1 MLEKINFSNL
11 SMIRSKLPNVG
22 TSIFAV
28 MTEMANK
35 HNALNL
41 SQGFP
46 DFNPPAKL
54 IELVTKYM
62 HSGLNQYAPMAGV
75 MKLREQIAKKT
86 EALYGHAYNPETEIT
101 ITAGATEAIFTSI
114 TAFVQEGDE
123 VIIFE
128 PAYDSY
134 APVIK
139 ANGGSPVYV
148 AAKLP
153 EYKIDWEELNKM
165 VNARTRMIIINTPHN
180 PSGSVLSPE
189 GMEKLSKLVSGTNIM
204 ILADEVYEHIIFD
217 GQEHQSIIKYPELI
231 QRSIVISSFGKTYHA
246 TGWKIG
252 YCLAPENISK
262 EIRKIHQFNV
272 FAVNT
277 PIQYAIA
284 EFLDDKNH
292 YLQLANFYQNI
303 RDEFL
308 KLIKDT
314 KFKFTPSKG
323 TYFQLLDYSEI
334 SNEKDTEFAARLI
347 KDFGIAS
354 IPVSAFYHDGFDAKV
369 LRFCFAKS
377 PDTLK
382 KAAELL
388 HKVSNTITA

>member
-1 MLEKINFSNL
+1 
-11 SMIRSKLPNVG
+11 MIRSKLPNVG

-46 DFNPPAKL
+46 DFNPPKKL
-54 IELVTKYM
+54 IELVTKNM
-62 HSGLNQYAPMAGV
+62 RAGFNQYAPMPGV
-75 MKLREQIAKKT
+75 MKLREQIAVKT
-86 EALYGHAYNPETEIT
+86 EALYGYAYNPETEIT
-101 ITAGATEAIFTSI
+101 ITSGATEAIFTSI
-114 TAFVQEGDE
+114 TAFIQEGDE

-148 AAKLP
+148 AVKLP
-153 EYKIDWEELNKM
+153 EYKIDWDEVNKM

-189 GMEKLSKLVSGTNIM
+189 GMEKLSKLVSGTKIM
-204 ILADEVYEHIIFD
+204 ILADEVYEHIVFD
-217 GQEHQSIIKYPELI
+217 GLEHQSIVKYKELVE
-231 QRSIVISSFGKTYHA
+231 RSIVISSFGKTYHA
-246 TGWKIG
+246 TGWKMG
-252 YCLAPENISK
+252 YCLAPENITK

-284 EFLDDKNH
+284 DFLDDKNA
-292 YLQLANFYQNI
+292 YLQLGNFYQNL

-308 KLIKDT
+308 KLLEGT

-323 TYFQLLDYSEI
+323 TYFQLLDYSDI
-334 SNEKDTEFAARLI
+334 SDEKDTDFAARLI
-347 KDFGIAS
+347 KEFGIAS
-354 IPVSAFYHDGFDAKV
+354 VPVSAFYHDAFDAKV

-377 PDTLK
+377 SDTLK

-388 HKVSNTITA
+388 HKVSNSMGA

>member
-1 MLEKINFSNL
+1 
-11 SMIRSKLPNVG
+11 MIRSKLPNVG

-28 MTEMANK
+28 MTEAANK
-35 HNALNL
+35 HHALNL

-54 IELVTKYM
+54 IELVTKNMKAGY
-62 HSGLNQYAPMAGV
+62 NQYAPMPGV
-75 MKLREQIAKKT
+75 MILREKIAEKT
-86 EALYGHAYNPETEIT
+86 EQLYGHTYNPETEIT
-101 ITAGATEAIFTSI
+101 ITSGATEAIFTSI
-114 TAFVQEGDE
+114 TAFIQEGDE

-148 AAKLP
+148 ALKLP
-153 EYKIDWEELNKM
+153 EYKIDWDELNKI

-180 PSGSVLSPE
+180 PSGSILSAE
-189 GMEKLSKLVSGTNIM
+189 GIEKLSKLVAGTKIM

-217 GQEHQSIIKYPELI
+217 DAEHQSIVRYPDLRE
-231 QRSIVISSFGKTYHA
+231 RSIVISSFGKTYHA
-246 TGWKIG
+246 TGWKMG
-252 YCLAPENISK
+252 YTLAPENITK

-277 PIQYAIA
+277 PMQYAIA
-284 EFLDDKNH
+284 EFLDDKDA
-292 YLQLANFYQNI
+292 YLQLGAFYQNL

-308 KLIKDT
+308 KQLEGT
-314 KFKFTPSKG
+314 KFTYTPAQG
-323 TYFQLLDYSEI
+323 TYFQMLNYSAI
-334 SNEKDTEFAARLI
+334 SDEKDMDFAMRLI

-354 IPVSAFYHDGFDAKV
+354 VPVSAFYHDAFDAKV

-382 KAAELL
+382 KAGEIL
-388 HKVSNTITA
+388 HKVSEKA

>member
-1 MLEKINFSNL
+1 
-11 SMIRSKLPNVG
+11 MIRSKLPNIG

-46 DFNPPAKL
+46 DFNPPEQL
-54 IELVTKYM
+54 IELVAKNM
-62 HSGLNQYAPMAGV
+62 RNGFNQYAPMPGV
-75 MKLREQIAKKT
+75 MKLRKKIAEKT

-101 ITAGATEAIFTSI
+101 VTSGATEAIFTTL
-114 TAFVQEGDE
+114 TAFIQEGDE

-148 AAKLP
+148 AVKLP
-153 EYKIDWEELNKM
+153 EYKIDWDEVNKI

-180 PSGSVLSPE
+180 PSGSVLSAE
-189 GMEKLSKLVSGTNIM
+189 GVEKLIKLVAGTKIM

-217 GQEHQSIIKYPELI
+217 GLEHQSIVRYKELI
-231 QRSIVISSFGKTYHA
+231 DRSIIISSFGKTYHA
-246 TGWKIG
+246 TGWKLG
-252 YCLAPENISK
+252 YTLAPENITK

-277 PIQYAIA
+277 PVQYAIA
-284 EFLDDKNH
+284 EFLNNQNA
-292 YLQLANFYQNI
+292 YLELGKFYQNL
-303 RDEFL
+303 RNEFL
-308 KLIKDT
+308 ELIKDT
-314 KFKFTPSKG
+314 KFKFTPAQG

-334 SNEKDTEFAARLI
+334 SNEKDTDFAARLI
-347 KDFGIAS
+347 KEFGIAS
-354 IPVSAFYHDGFDAKV
+354 VPVSAFYHDAFDAKV

-377 PDTLK
+377 SDTLK
-382 KAAELL
+382 KAAEIL
-388 HKVSNTITA
+388 HKVSDKA

>member
-1 MLEKINFSNL
+1 
-11 SMIRSKLPNVG
+11 MIRSKLPNVG

-35 HNALNL
+35 YNALNL

-46 DFNPPAKL
+46 DFNPPKKL
-54 IELVTKYM
+54 IELVTKNM
-62 HSGLNQYAPMAGV
+62 RAGFNQYAPMPGV
-75 MKLREQIAKKT
+75 MKLREQIAIKT

-101 ITAGATEAIFTSI
+101 ITSGATEAIFTSI
-114 TAFVQEGDE
+114 TAFIQEGDE
-123 VIIFE
+123 VIVFE

-148 AAKLP
+148 AVKLP
-153 EYKIDWEELNKM
+153 DYKIDWDEVNKM

-189 GMEKLSKLVSGTNIM
+189 GMEKLSKLVSGTKIM

-217 GQEHQSIIKYPELI
+217 GLEHQSVVKYKELVE
-231 QRSIVISSFGKTYHA
+231 RSIVISSFGKTYHA
-246 TGWKIG
+246 TGWKMG
-252 YCLAPENISK
+252 YCLAPENITK

-284 EFLDDKNH
+284 EFMDDKNA
-292 YLQLANFYQNI
+292 YLQLGNFYQNL

-308 KLIKDT
+308 KLIEGT

-323 TYFQLLDYSEI
+323 TYFQLLDYSDI
-334 SNEKDTEFAARLI
+334 SDEKDMDFAARLI
-347 KDFGIAS
+347 KEFGIAS
-354 IPVSAFYHDGFDAKV
+354 VPVSAFYHDAFDAKV

-377 PDTLK
+377 SDTLK
-382 KAAELL
+382 QAAELL
-388 HKVSNTITA
+388 HKVSNTLSA

>member
-1 MLEKINFSNL
+1 
-11 SMIRSKLPNVG
+11 MIRSKLPNVG

-35 HNALNL
+35 YNALNL

-46 DFNPPAKL
+46 DFNPPKKL
-54 IELVTKYM
+54 IELVTKNM
-62 HSGLNQYAPMAGV
+62 RAGFNQYAPMPGV
-75 MKLREQIAKKT
+75 MKLREQIAIKT

-101 ITAGATEAIFTSI
+101 ITSGATEAIFTSI
-114 TAFVQEGDE
+114 TAFIQEGDE
-123 VIIFE
+123 VIVFE

-148 AAKLP
+148 AVKLP
-153 EYKIDWEELNKM
+153 NYKIDWDEVNKM

-189 GMEKLSKLVSGTNIM
+189 GMEKLSKLVSGTKIM

-217 GQEHQSIIKYPELI
+217 GLEHQSVVKYKELVE
-231 QRSIVISSFGKTYHA
+231 RSIVISSFGKTYHA
-246 TGWKIG
+246 TGWKMG
-252 YCLAPENISK
+252 YCLAPENITK

-277 PIQYAIA
+277 SIQYAIA
-284 EFLDDKNH
+284 EFMDDKNA
-292 YLQLANFYQNI
+292 YLQLGNFYQNL

-308 KLIKDT
+308 KLIEGT

-323 TYFQLLDYSEI
+323 TYFQLLDYSDI
-334 SNEKDTEFAARLI
+334 SDEKDTDFAARLI
-347 KDFGIAS
+347 KEFGIAS
-354 IPVSAFYHDGFDAKV
+354 VPVSAFYHDAFDAKV

-377 PDTLK
+377 SDTLK
-382 KAAELL
+382 QAAELL
-388 HKVSNTITA
+388 HKVSNTLSA

>member
-1 MLEKINFSNL
+1 MV
-11 SMIRSKLPNVG
+11 RSKLPNIG

-28 MTEMANK
+28 MTEKANK

-46 DFNPPAKL
+46 DFNPPTKL
-54 IELVTKYM
+54 VDLVAKYM
-62 HSGLNQYAPMAGV
+62 HSGNNQYAPMPGV
-75 MKLREQIAKKT
+75 MQLREKIAEKT

-101 ITAGATEAIFTSI
+101 VTAGATEAIFTSI

-148 AAKLP
+148 GAKLP
-153 EYKIDWEELNKM
+153 DYKIDWEEVNKI

-180 PSGSVLSPE
+180 PTGSILSAE
-189 GMEKLSKLVSGTNIM
+189 GIEKLSKLVAGTKIM
-204 ILADEVYEHIIFD
+204 ILSDEVYEHIVFD
-217 GQEHQSIIKYPELI
+217 GAEHHSVVKYPELI
-231 QRSIVISSFGKTYHA
+231 DRSIIISSFGKTYHA
-246 TGWKIG
+246 TGWKTG
-252 YCLAPENISK
+252 YCLAPENITK
-262 EIRKIHQFNV
+262 EIRKMHQFNV
-272 FAVNT
+272 FSVNT
-277 PIQYAIA
+277 PIQYALA
-284 EFLDDKNH
+284 EFLNEKDE
-292 YLQLANFYQNI
+292 YLNLSKFYQKQ

-308 KLIKDT
+308 DLIKGT
-314 KFKFTPSKG
+314 KFKFKPSQG
-323 TYFQLLDYSEI
+323 TYFQLLDFSEI
-334 SNEKDTEFAARLI
+334 SDEKDFDFADRLI
-347 KDFGIAS
+347 SEFGIAS
-354 IPVSAFYHDGFDAKV
+354 VPVSAFYHDAFDSKV

-377 PDTLK
+377 SDTLK

-388 HKVSNTITA
+388 HKVSDKT

>member
-1 MLEKINFSNL
+1 MV
-11 SMIRSKLPNVG
+11 RSKLPNVG

-35 HNALNL
+35 YNALNL

-46 DFNPPAKL
+46 DFNPPEKL
-54 IELVTKYM
+54 VELVAKNM
-62 HSGLNQYAPMAGV
+62 HKGFNQYAPMPGV
-75 MKLREQIAKKT
+75 MKLREKIAEKT
-86 EALYGHAYNPETEIT
+86 EALYGRVYNPETEIT
-101 ITAGATEAIFTSI
+101 ITAGATEAIFTTI

-139 ANGGSPVYV
+139 ANGGSPVFV
-148 AAKLP
+148 AVKLP
-153 EYKIDWEELNKM
+153 EYKIDWEEVNKI

-189 GMEKLSKLVSGTNIM
+189 GMEKLSKLVAGTKIM

-217 GQEHQSIIKYPELI
+217 GIEHQSIVKHPDLAE
-231 QRSIVISSFGKTYHA
+231 RSIVISSFGKTYHA
-246 TGWKIG
+246 TGWKMG
-252 YCLAPENISK
+252 YTLAPKEITT

-284 EFLDDKNH
+284 EYLDEKEA
-292 YLQLANFYQNI
+292 YLQLGEFYQGL

-308 KLIKDT
+308 NHIKDT

-323 TYFQLLDYSEI
+323 TYFQLLDYSDI
-334 SNEKDTEFAARLI
+334 SEEKDTDFAERLI

-354 IPVSAFYHDGFDAKV
+354 IPVSAFYHDAFDAKV

-377 PDTLK
+377 SDTLK
-382 KAAELL
+382 KAAEIL
-388 HKVSNTITA
+388 HKVSSKA

>member
-1 MLEKINFSNL
+1 
-11 SMIRSKLPNVG
+11 MIRSKLPNVG

-35 HNALNL
+35 YNALNL

-46 DFNPPAKL
+46 DFNPPKKL
-54 IELVTKYM
+54 IELVTKNM
-62 HSGLNQYAPMAGV
+62 RAGFNQYAPMPGV
-75 MKLREQIAKKT
+75 MKLREQIAIKT

-101 ITAGATEAIFTSI
+101 ITSGATEAIFTSI
-114 TAFVQEGDE
+114 TAFIQEGDE
-123 VIIFE
+123 VIVFE

-148 AAKLP
+148 AVKLP
-153 EYKIDWEELNKM
+153 DYKIDWDEVNKM

-189 GMEKLSKLVSGTNIM
+189 GMEKLSKLVSGTKIM

-217 GQEHQSIIKYPELI
+217 GLEHQSVVKYKELVE
-231 QRSIVISSFGKTYHA
+231 RSIVISSFGKTYHA
-246 TGWKIG
+246 TGWKMG
-252 YCLAPENISK
+252 YCLAPESITK

-284 EFLDDKNH
+284 EFMDDKNA
-292 YLQLANFYQNI
+292 YLQLGNFYQNL

-308 KLIKDT
+308 KLIEGT

-323 TYFQLLDYSEI
+323 TYFQLLDYSDI
-334 SNEKDTEFAARLI
+334 SDEKDMDFAARLI
-347 KDFGIAS
+347 KEFGIAS
-354 IPVSAFYHDGFDAKV
+354 VPVSAFYHDAFDAKV

-377 PDTLK
+377 SDTLK
-382 KAAELL
+382 QAAELL
-388 HKVSNTITA
+388 HKVSNTLSA

>member
-1 MLEKINFSNL
+1 MV
-11 SMIRSKLPNVG
+11 RSKLPNIG
-22 TSIFAV
+22 TSIFSV

-46 DFNPPAKL
+46 DFNPPSKL
-54 IELVTKYM
+54 IDLVSKYM
-62 HSGLNQYAPMAGV
+62 RKGHNQYAPMPGV
-75 MKLREQIAKKT
+75 MKLREKISEKT
-86 EALYGHAYNPETEIT
+86 EDLYGYSYNPETEIT
-101 ITAGATEAIFTSI
+101 ITSGATEAIYSSI
-114 TAFVQEGDE
+114 SAFVQEGDE

-153 EYKIDWEELNKM
+153 DYKIDWEEVNKI

-180 PSGSVLSPE
+180 PTGSILSSE
-189 GMEKLSKLVSGTNIM
+189 GMEKLSKLVSGTKIM
-204 ILADEVYEHIIFD
+204 IISDEVYEHIIFD
-217 GQEHQSIIKYPELI
+217 GQEHQSIVKYPDLI
-231 QRSIVISSFGKTYHA
+231 DRSIVISSFGKTYHA
-246 TGWKIG
+246 TGWKAG
-252 YCLAPENISK
+252 YCLAPESITK

-272 FAVNT
+272 FSVNT
-277 PIQYAIA
+277 PIQYALADFLA
-284 EFLDDKNH
+284 EKEE
-292 YLQLANFYQNI
+292 YLGLGAFYQKQ

-308 KLIKDT
+308 ALINGT
-314 KFKFTPSKG
+314 KFKFSPSKG
-323 TYFQLLDYSEI
+323 TYFQLLDYSDI
-334 SNEKDTEFAARLI
+334 SDEKDIGFANRLI
-347 KDFGIAS
+347 TEFGIAS
-354 IPVSAFYHDGFDAKV
+354 VPVSAFYHDAFDAKV

-377 PDTLK
+377 SKTLK

-388 HKVSNTITA
+388 HKVSNSA

>member
-1 MLEKINFSNL
+1 
-11 SMIRSKLPNVG
+11 MIRSKLPNVG

-35 HNALNL
+35 YNALNL

-46 DFNPPAKL
+46 DFNPPQKL
-54 IELVTKYM
+54 IELVTKNM
-62 HSGLNQYAPMAGV
+62 RAGFNQYAPMPGV

-101 ITAGATEAIFTSI
+101 ITSGATEAIFTSI
-114 TAFVQEGDE
+114 TAFIQEGDE

-134 APVIK
+134 VPVIK

-148 AAKLP
+148 AVKLP
-153 EYKIDWEELNKM
+153 EYKIDWDEVNKM

-189 GMEKLSKLVSGTNIM
+189 GMEKLNKLVSGTKIM

-217 GQEHQSIIKYPELI
+217 GLEHQSIVKYPELVE
-231 QRSIVISSFGKTYHA
+231 RSIVISSFGKTYHA

-252 YCLAPENISK
+252 YCLAPENITK

-284 EFLDDKNH
+284 DFLDDKNA
-292 YLQLANFYQNI
+292 YLQLGNFYQNL

-308 KLIKDT
+308 KLLEGT
-314 KFKFTPSKG
+314 KFKFNPSKG

-334 SNEKDTEFAARLI
+334 SDEKDTDFAARLI
-347 KDFGIAS
+347 KEFGIAS
-354 IPVSAFYHDGFDAKV
+354 IPVSSFYHDALDAKV

-377 PDTLK
+377 SDTLK

-388 HKVSNTITA
+388 HKVSNSITV

>member
-1 MLEKINFSNL
+1 
-11 SMIRSKLPNVG
+11 
-22 TSIFAV
+22 

-41 SQGFP
+41 SQGFS
-46 DFNPPAKL
+46 DFNPPKKL
-54 IELVTKYM
+54 IDLVAKYM
-62 HSGLNQYAPMAGV
+62 RKGVNQYAPMPGL
-75 MKLREQIAKKT
+75 MKLREKISEKT
-86 EALYGHAYNPETEIT
+86 ESLYGHTYNPETEIT
-101 ITAGATEAIFTSI
+101 ITSGATEALYSSI
-114 TAFVQEGDE
+114 SAFVQEGDE

-153 EYKIDWEELNKM
+153 DFKIDWDEVNKI

-180 PSGSVLSPE
+180 PTGSMLSSE
-189 GMEKLSKLVSGTNIM
+189 GMEKLSKLVAGSK
-204 ILADEVYEHIIFD
+204 ILILSDEVYEHIIFD
-217 GQEHQSIIKYPELI
+217 NVKHQSIVKYPELI
-231 QRSIVISSFGKTYHA
+231 DRSIVISSFGKTYNA

-252 YCLAPENISK
+252 YCLAPENITK

-272 FAVNT
+272 FSVNT
-277 PIQYAIA
+277 PIQYALADFI
-284 EFLDDKNH
+284 EDKEE
-292 YLQLANFYQNI
+292 YLGLGNFYQKQ

-308 KLIKDT
+308 ALIKGT

-334 SNEKDTEFAARLI
+334 SDEKDIDFANRLI
-347 KDFGIAS
+347 TEFGIAS
-354 IPVSAFYHDGFDAKV
+354 VPVSAFYHDAFDAKV

-377 PDTLK
+377 SATLK
-382 KAAELL
+382 KAADVL
-388 HKVSNTITA
+388 HKVSKQV

>member
-1 MLEKINFSNL
+1 
-11 SMIRSKLPNVG
+11 MIRSKLPNVG

-35 HNALNL
+35 YNALNL

-46 DFNPPAKL
+46 DFNPPKKL
-54 IELVTKYM
+54 IELVTKNM
-62 HSGLNQYAPMAGV
+62 RAGFNQYAPMPGV
-75 MKLREQIAKKT
+75 MKLREQIAVKT

-101 ITAGATEAIFTSI
+101 ITSGATEAIFTSI
-114 TAFVQEGDE
+114 TAFIQEGDE
-123 VIIFE
+123 VIVFE

-148 AAKLP
+148 AVKLP
-153 EYKIDWEELNKM
+153 DYKIDWDEVNKM

-189 GMEKLSKLVSGTNIM
+189 GMEKLSKLVSGTKIM

-217 GQEHQSIIKYPELI
+217 GLEHQSVVKYKELVE
-231 QRSIVISSFGKTYHA
+231 RSIVISSFGKTYHA
-246 TGWKIG
+246 TGWKMG
-252 YCLAPENISK
+252 YCLAPENITK

-284 EFLDDKNH
+284 EFMDDKNA
-292 YLQLANFYQNI
+292 YLQLGNFYQNL

-308 KLIKDT
+308 KLIEGT

-323 TYFQLLDYSEI
+323 TYFQLLDYSDI
-334 SNEKDTEFAARLI
+334 SDEKDTDFAARLI
-347 KDFGIAS
+347 KEFGIAS
-354 IPVSAFYHDGFDAKV
+354 VPVSAFYHDAFDAKV

-377 PDTLK
+377 SDTLK
-382 KAAELL
+382 NAAELL
-388 HKVSNTITA
+388 HKVSNTLSA

>member
-1 MLEKINFSNL
+1 
-11 SMIRSKLPNVG
+11 MIRSKLPNVG

-35 HNALNL
+35 YNALNL

-46 DFNPPAKL
+46 DFNPPQKL
-54 IELVTKYM
+54 IELVTKNM
-62 HSGLNQYAPMAGV
+62 RAGFNQYAPMPGV

-101 ITAGATEAIFTSI
+101 ITSGATEAIFTSI
-114 TAFVQEGDE
+114 TAFIQEGDE

-148 AAKLP
+148 AVKLP
-153 EYKIDWEELNKM
+153 EYKIDWDEVNKM

-189 GMEKLSKLVSGTNIM
+189 GMEKLSKLVSGTKIM

-217 GQEHQSIIKYPELI
+217 GLEHQSIVKYPELVE
-231 QRSIVISSFGKTYHA
+231 RSIVISSFGKTYHA

-252 YCLAPENISK
+252 YCLAPENITK

-284 EFLDDKNH
+284 DFLDDKNA
-292 YLQLANFYQNI
+292 YLQLGNFYQNL

-308 KLIKDT
+308 KLLEGT
-314 KFKFTPSKG
+314 KFKFNPSKG

-334 SNEKDTEFAARLI
+334 SNEKDTDFAARLI
-347 KDFGIAS
+347 KEFGIAS
-354 IPVSAFYHDGFDAKV
+354 IPVSALYHDALDAKV

-377 PDTLK
+377 SDTLK

-388 HKVSNTITA
+388 HKVSNSITV

>member
-1 MLEKINFSNL
+1 
-11 SMIRSKLPNVG
+11 MIRSKLPNIG

-35 HNALNL
+35 HNAINL

-46 DFNPPAKL
+46 DFNPPKKL
-54 IELVTKYM
+54 IDLVAKYM
-62 HSGLNQYAPMAGV
+62 RKGYNQYAPMPGV
-75 MKLREQIAKKT
+75 KKLRERIAEKT
-86 EALYGHAYNPETEIT
+86 ERLYAYSYNPETEIT
-101 ITAGATEAIFTSI
+101 ITSGATEALFSSI
-114 TAFVQEGDE
+114 SAFVQEGDE

-153 EYKIDWEELNKM
+153 DYKIDWDEVNKI

-180 PSGSVLSPE
+180 PTGSVLTSE
-189 GMEKLSKLVSGTNIM
+189 GMEKLSKLVAGTKIM
-204 ILADEVYEHIIFD
+204 ILSDEVYEHIVFN
-217 GQEHQSIIKYPELI
+217 GTEHQSIVKYPKLI
-231 QRSIVISSFGKTYHA
+231 NRSIVISSFGKTYNA
-246 TGWKIG
+246 TGWKAG
-252 YCLAPENISK
+252 YCLAPENITK

-277 PIQYAIA
+277 PMQYALADFIKD
-284 EFLDDKNH
+284 EKE
-292 YLQLANFYQNI
+292 YLGLGDFYQKQ

-308 KLIKDT
+308 SLIEGT
-314 KFKFTPSKG
+314 KFKFLPSEG
-323 TYFQLLDYSEI
+323 TYFQLLNYNEI
-334 SNEKDTEFAARLI
+334 SHEKDVVFANRLI
-347 KDFGIAS
+347 AEFGIAS
-354 IPVSAFYHDGFDAKV
+354 VPVSAFYHDAFDAKV

-377 PDTLK
+377 SETLK
-382 KAAELL
+382 KAAEILI
-388 HKVSNTITA
+388 KVSNNA

>member
-1 MLEKINFSNL
+1 
-11 SMIRSKLPNVG
+11 MIRSKLPNVG

-35 HNALNL
+35 YNALNL

-46 DFNPPAKL
+46 DFNPPKKL
-54 IELVTKYM
+54 IELVTKNM
-62 HSGLNQYAPMAGV
+62 RAGFNQYAPMPGV
-75 MKLREQIAKKT
+75 MKLRENIAVKT

-101 ITAGATEAIFTSI
+101 ITSGATEAIFTSI
-114 TAFVQEGDE
+114 TAFIQEGDE
-123 VIIFE
+123 VIVFE

-148 AAKLP
+148 AVKLP
-153 EYKIDWEELNKM
+153 DYKIDWDEVNKM

-189 GMEKLSKLVSGTNIM
+189 GMEKLSKLVSGTKIM

-217 GQEHQSIIKYPELI
+217 GLEHQSVVKYKELVE
-231 QRSIVISSFGKTYHA
+231 RSIVISSFGKTYHA
-246 TGWKIG
+246 TGWEMG
-252 YCLAPENISK
+252 YCLAPENITK

-284 EFLDDKNH
+284 EFMDDKNA
-292 YLQLANFYQNI
+292 YLQLGNFYQNL

-308 KLIKDT
+308 KLIEGT

-323 TYFQLLDYSEI
+323 TYFQLLDYSDI
-334 SNEKDTEFAARLI
+334 SDEKDMDFAARLI
-347 KDFGIAS
+347 KEFGIAS
-354 IPVSAFYHDGFDAKV
+354 VPVSAFYHDAFDAKV

-377 PDTLK
+377 SDTLK
-382 KAAELL
+382 QAAELL
-388 HKVSNTITA
+388 HKVSNTLSA

>member
-1 MLEKINFSNL
+1 MV
-11 SMIRSKLPNVG
+11 RSKLPNIG

-46 DFNPPAKL
+46 DFNPPKKL
-54 IELVTKYM
+54 IDLVAKYM
-62 HSGLNQYAPMAGV
+62 RKGVNQYAPMPGL
-75 MKLREQIAKKT
+75 MKLREKISEKT
-86 EALYGHAYNPETEIT
+86 ESLYGHTYNPETEIT
-101 ITAGATEAIFTSI
+101 ITSGATEALYSSI
-114 TAFVQEGDE
+114 SAFVQEGDE

-153 EYKIDWEELNKM
+153 DYKIDWDEVNKI

-180 PSGSVLSPE
+180 PTGSMLSSE
-189 GMEKLSKLVSGTNIM
+189 GMEKLSKLVAGSK
-204 ILADEVYEHIIFD
+204 ILILSDEVYEHIIFD
-217 GQEHQSIIKYPELI
+217 NVKHQSIVKYPELI
-231 QRSIVISSFGKTYHA
+231 DRSIVISSFGKTYNA

-252 YCLAPENISK
+252 YCLAPENITK

-272 FAVNT
+272 FSVNT
-277 PIQYAIA
+277 PIQYALADFI
-284 EFLDDKNH
+284 EDKEE
-292 YLQLANFYQNI
+292 YLGLGNFYQKQ

-308 KLIKDT
+308 ALIKGT

-334 SNEKDTEFAARLI
+334 SDEKDIDFANRLI
-347 KDFGIAS
+347 TEFGIAS
-354 IPVSAFYHDGFDAKV
+354 VPVSAFYHDAFDAKV

-377 PDTLK
+377 SATLK
-382 KAAELL
+382 KAADVL
-388 HKVSNTITA
+388 HKVSKQV